1 MGLFAKAGTGSVI
14 DRHKDH
20 AGIFDSLAGIRS
32 GKSNGA
38 FPASPYRRMDSG
50 AVGSLVADYPL
61 QITAAGDPCIQKTVD
76 FLMESCLHEGVFF
89 QDMIHSGMNPYLTL
103 CIAQTLLRAGDLRYR
118 RLVEKVG
125 ALASPTGQWPEA
137 VHPFSGGGCM
147 GDGQHGWA
155 AAEWVQVIRNLFVR
169 EENGKLI
176 LGSGLFPEWIQAS
189 DDLFF
194 GPTPT
199 PYGDVTLRILKHRQ
213 RVLVEGQAAWRNHAP
228 EMEIRISGY
237 EAKQIRDL
245 EQTHP
250 LKPLD

>member
-1 MGLFAKAGTGSVI
+1 
-14 DRHKDH
+14 
-20 AGIFDSLAGIRS
+20 
-32 GKSNGA
+32 
-38 FPASPYRRMDSG
+38 MDSG

-61 QITAAGDPCIQKTVD
+61 QITAADDPGIQKTVD
-76 FLMESCLHEGVFF
+76 FLMESCLHEEVFF
-89 QDMIHSGMNPYLTL
+89 QDMFLSGMNPFLTL
-103 CIAQTLLRAGDLRYR
+103 CVARTLLRAGDLRYR
-118 RLVEKVG
+118 GLVKKVG

-137 VHPFSGGGCM
+137 IHPFSGGGCM

-169 EENGKLI
+169 EENGKLV

-189 DDLFF
+189 EDLFF

-213 RVLVEGQAAWRNHAP
+213 RVLVEGQAAWRNQFP
-228 EMEIRISGY
+228 EMEIRIPGY
-237 EAKQIRDL
+237 EVKQIRDL
-245 EQTHP
+245 KQTHA